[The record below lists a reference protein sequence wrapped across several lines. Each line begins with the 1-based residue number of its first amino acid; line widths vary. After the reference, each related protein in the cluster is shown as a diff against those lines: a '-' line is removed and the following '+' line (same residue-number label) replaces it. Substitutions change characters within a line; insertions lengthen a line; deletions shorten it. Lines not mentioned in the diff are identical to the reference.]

1 MKNSFLKFGG
11 IYAVYS
17 IISVLLWYN
26 GIIGM
31 GLSSVSSIVV
41 LFLIFWIAAR
51 EQKSQNEGF
60 ATFGE
65 LFKLFFLIT
74 IIGMVTSLVFNLVYN
89 NLITDELKDEI
100 VERTIQSQLSMYKSF
115 GTGEDLLITME
126 EKFREDM
133 TAEKM
138 FGLMNTLT
146 TMITSFFIAMIF
158 ALIGGGLFKKVPK
171 EV

>member
-1 MKNSFLKFGG
+1 MKNSYLKFGG

-31 GLSSVSSIVV
+31 GLNSILGIVV
-41 LFLIFWIAAR
+41 LFTIFWLAAR
-51 EQKSQNEGF
+51 EQKAQNEGF

-89 NLITDELKDEI
+89 NLISDELKDEI
-100 VERTIQSQLSMYKSF
+100 VERMIQSQLSMSKTF
-115 GTGEDLLITME
+115 GASEDMLVSME
-126 EKFREDM
+126 EGFREN
-133 TAEKM
+133 TTKEKM
-138 FGLMNTLT
+138 FGLMNSLT
-146 TMITSFFIAMIF
+146 TMISSFFIAMIF
-158 ALIGGGLFKKVPK
+158 ALIGGALFKKVPK

>member
-31 GLSSVSSIVV
+31 GLSSVSSIVI

>member
-31 GLSSVSSIVV
+31 GLNSILGIVV
-41 LFLIFWIAAR
+41 LFVIFWLAAR
-51 EQKSQNEGF
+51 DQKTQNEGY

-74 IIGMVTSLVFNLVYN
+74 IIGMAVSLVFNVVYN
-89 NLITDELKDEI
+89 NMISDESKDEI
-100 VERTIQSQLSMYKSF
+100 VERTIQSQLSMYKFF

-126 EKFREDM
+126 EKLREDM

-146 TMITSFFIAMIF
+146 TMISSFFIAMIF